1 MIPTGFGADKTAL
14 DNIDWCGFGIG
25 ANLATVDVKDNRI
38 LRVRPFKYDAAY
50 SVDHL
55 KPFRLEHEGKVFEE
69 PLHSLIP
76 PTSVAY
82 KKHAFSRNRIPY
94 PLIREDWDPEGTATR
109 KRAASRSTGASAGTR
124 PPTSSPRKSSASTT
138 CTAPAPSW
146 CSRTATARRRS
157 CTRATAPW

>member
-94 PLIREDWDPEGTATR
+94 PLIRED
-109 KRAASRSTGASAGTR
+109 
-124 PPTSSPRKSSASTT
+124 
-138 CTAPAPSW
+138 
-146 CSRTATARRRS
+146 
-157 CTRATAPW
+157 